1 MILETAIKYILLNC
15 PQIKLRALLT
25 HLQQLRIGYWGVS
38 IGKGQSLPSISMPS
52 PRSHDASD
60 ESQQPA
66 EASGLGRSW
75 VASMFSRERSMRA
88 SSFSRASKSRL
99 TTSAFS
105 FYCGPLSCS
114 LTASSSTSAFNRS
127 HL

>member
-38 IGKGQSLPSISMPS
+38 IGKGQSLSSISMPS

-75 VASMFSRERSMRA
+75 VASMFSRDRSIRS

-105 FYCGPLSCS
+105 LYCGPFPVL
-114 LTASSSTSAFNRS
+114 
-127 HL
+127 